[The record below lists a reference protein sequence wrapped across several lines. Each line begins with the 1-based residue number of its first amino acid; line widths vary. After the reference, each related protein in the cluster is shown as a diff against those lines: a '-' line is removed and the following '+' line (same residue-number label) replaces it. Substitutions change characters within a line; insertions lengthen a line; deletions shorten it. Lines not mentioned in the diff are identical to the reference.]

1 VTIVDDD
8 LAPSSVVIVTQPP
21 TSALSGV
28 TFSAFPVVEV
38 EDIGGNPVTGQNV
51 TASIDTGSGSLG
63 GTTTVT
69 TDGFGRATFSNL
81 SITGD
86 PGVRTLRFSAD
97 GPEDSSSG
105 VHVAYA
111 AGEYLDVQY
120 CGVHAQQRMDVSIPS
135 NALPRPL
142 PVAAYI
148 HGGWVSGDKETGVLL
163 DEVRTELLSR
173 GYIVVSLDYRLA
185 TVSTNKWPAQIN
197 DVKCAVRHLRANAD
211 DYGFDGARV
220 GVWGGS
226 AGGHLASL
234 LGVTNAS
241 SGLEGNGG
249 FGSESSRVTAVA
261 AIGGISD
268 MTEPQ
273 AELDHPELDFGGPEE
288 TFVTWPGP
296 SAELD
301 EASPIWWTSF
311 DDPPF
316 LIVHGDQDV
325 TVFPAQAQ
333 RLFDQLDAVGVNA
346 TLQFVTN
353 GGHNLDDVG
362 GTATPSIAQVALQIA
377 DFLDVHILGDP

>member
-1 VTIVDDD
+1 
-8 LAPSSVVIVTQPP
+8 
-21 TSALSGV
+21 
-28 TFSAFPVVEV
+28 
-38 EDIGGNPVTGQNV
+38 
-51 TASIDTGSGSLG
+51 
-63 GTTTVT
+63 
-69 TDGFGRATFSNL
+69 
-81 SITGD
+81 
-86 PGVRTLRFSAD
+86 
-97 GPEDSSSG
+97 
-105 VHVAYA
+105 
-111 AGEYLDVQY
+111 
-120 CGVHAQQRMDVSIPS
+120 MDVSIPS

-148 HGGWVSGDKETGVLL
+148 HGGGWVSGDKETGVLL

-268 MTEPQ
+268 LTAGFPN
-273 AELDHPELDFGGPEE
+273 PELDFLGPED
-288 TFVTWPGP
+288 TFSSYPGP
-296 SAELD
+296 SDELN
-301 EASPIWWTSF
+301 EASPIWWESA

-316 LIVHGDQDV
+316 LIVHGDQDD

-333 RLFDQLDAVGVNA
+333 RLFDQLDAVGVDA
-346 TLQFVTN
+346 TLQYVTN
-353 GGHNLDDVG
+353 GGHLLEDVG
-362 GTATPSIAQVALQIA
+362 GTASPSIAQIAQQIA
-377 DFLDVHILGDP
+377 DFFDLHIFGDP